1 MYKVILVDD
10 EKQITDGLSK
20 MIRWTELGYEV
31 VATARNG
38 VEAIPLIQSLKPDLV
53 VTDVRMPEMDGLKM
67 LEMVRRHVSQDV
79 EFIILSGF
87 SDFQYARKAMQY
99 NVKSY
104 ILKPIDESE
113 FYGVLLDIKAALN
126 EKEIRDSLRIRSS
139 LNGFL
144 NGDLSETADVFPDE
158 EEKLGMRYIVVQRHE
173 QYVSLEA
180 GGPDES
186 RPDLFQAIAGLFGDP
201 FMRFVI
207 RQDRDRC
214 HVVAGKSLLLE
225 YGNDLRKLAHGL
237 HEHLSRAAGIETDIL
252 VGRHVSGS
260 RELHQSVQ
268 SIYHCSSKLFYLS
281 KPSVVLY
288 EDIREQKFSKAY
300 EDNGLVIKTI
310 AAFRKNDME
319 RLGACVTQMVEHFSK
334 LQVAPE
340 IALVHLDSAMAA
352 ILQILA
358 ESREDVSA
366 ALEQY
371 AFFKKIQ
378 SRVGIQNLA
387 RLALQF
393 FEACNDLSL
402 AGKKIEHGDVVA
414 RVARYVEENFA
425 QPLKINDIAERFFVN
440 PAYLGQQFARK
451 KGFSLN
457 HYINSVRIEKA
468 KELLATTPQR
478 VYEIAALAGF
488 DDPNYFSSKFL
499 EYTGCTPSEYR
510 SQTDAS
516 ARKQSR

>member
-20 MIRWTELGYEV
+20 MIRWPELGYEV

-67 LEMVRRHVSQDV
+67 LEMVRKHISQDV
-79 EFIILSGF
+79 EFIILSGY
-87 SDFQYARKAMQY
+87 SDFQYARTAMQY

-113 FYGVLLDIKAALN
+113 LYGALLDIMALLN
-126 EKEIRDSLRIRSS
+126 EKEIRKSLKIRSC

-144 NGDLSETADVFPDE
+144 LGDQPETAEVFPRE
-158 EEKLGMRYIVVQRHE
+158 EEQLGIRYLVVQRHE
-173 QYVSLEA
+173 QYDSLTA
-180 GGPDES
+180 GGPQEG
-186 RPDLFQAIAGLFGDP
+186 RPDLFQAIAGLYRDP
-201 FMRFVI
+201 MMRFVL
-207 RQDRDRC
+207 RQDRDHC
-214 HVVAGKSLLLE
+214 HIVVGKSLLLGH
-225 YGNDLRKLAHGL
+225 GNNPRQLARAL
-237 HEHLSRAAGIETDIL
+237 QDHLAASAGIGTDIL
-252 VGRHVSGS
+252 VGRLVTGV

-268 SIYHCSSKLFYLS
+268 SIYHCRNKLFYL
-281 KPSVVLY
+281 PSPSIVLY
-288 EDIREQKFSKAY
+288 EDIREEGFSKVY
-300 EDNGLVIKTI
+300 EDNGLVIKVI

-319 RLGACVTQMVEHFSK
+319 RLGACIGQMVEHFTK
-334 LQVAPE
+334 LQVVPE
-340 IALVHLDSAMAA
+340 IAMVHLDSAMAS

-358 ESREDVSA
+358 ESHEVVDSV
-366 ALEQY
+366 LERY

-378 SRVGIQNLA
+378 SHVGIHNLA

-393 FEACNDLSL
+393 CQACNDLSL
-402 AGKKIEHGDVVA
+402 ASKKIEHGDIVA
-414 RVARYVEENFA
+414 RVARYVEENYA
-425 QPLKINDIAERFFVN
+425 QPLRINDIAERFFVN

-451 KGFSLN
+451 RGFSLN

-468 KELLATTPQR
+468 KELLATTPRR
-478 VYEIAALAGF
+478 VYEIAAMAGF

-499 EYTGCTPSEYR
+499 EYTGCTPSEFR
-510 SQTDAS
+510 CRTEGPAP
-516 ARKQSR
+516 KQPY